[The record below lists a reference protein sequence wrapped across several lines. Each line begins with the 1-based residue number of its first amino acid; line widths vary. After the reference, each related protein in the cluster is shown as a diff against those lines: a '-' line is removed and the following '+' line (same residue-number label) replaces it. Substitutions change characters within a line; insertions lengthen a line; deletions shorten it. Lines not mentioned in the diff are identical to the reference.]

1 MPSTARTILFLQ
13 LLYNYYKYLL
23 GNNNSSSHISE
34 VQSSQNE
41 LSVKPIPLHDV
52 GFISQNVTKLQREKE
67 KNIVPSKEMK
77 GFFRVF
83 RMDFMASTCW
93 SEINDFSN
101 NTCETHT
108 HTHTYLGT
116 RNATHHVSKCWMSPG
131 GTWDLVHMFSASIFI
146 ITPWCSLTHPKV
158 ETLKSLDVI
167 VSSRIVASHLVG
179 RNTTYIIPSHLANLL
194 LNLSMWVLVAGP
206 LGCRWPESL
215 FDVAW
220 NGLPVSRQ
228 VKWKGIPL
236 PQWFWRSGMPQCPIV
251 RLCVWFHKEGGIKQ
265 FVSEMLETPVQKYWK
280 VYIHT
285 KKHYMR
291 L

>member
-1 MPSTARTILFLQ
+1 MSLNYSRGRKNKHRPVQGDERLCQSVPNGFYGLDLLVWNQWLFQ
-13 LLYNYYKYLL
+13 QYMW
-23 GNNNSSSHISE
+23 
-34 VQSSQNE
+34 
-41 LSVKPIPLHDV
+41 D
-52 GFISQNVTKLQREKE
+52 
-67 KNIVPSKEMK
+67 
-77 GFFRVF
+77 
-83 RMDFMASTCW
+83 
-93 SEINDFSN
+93 
-101 NTCETHT
+101 THT
-108 HTHTYLGT
+108 HTPIWGT
-116 RNATHHVSKCWMSPG
+116 RNATHHVSNCWMAPG

-146 ITPWCSLTHPKV
+146 ITPWCSLTHPQV

-215 FDVAW
+215 FDIAW

-265 FVSEMLETPVQKYWK
+265 FVYEMLETPVQKYWK
-280 VYIHT
+280 VHIHT
-285 KKHYMR
+285 NNHYMR
-291 L
+291 LYKEKDSFNGSYPGM

>member
-108 HTHTYLGT
+108 HTHLF
-116 RNATHHVSKCWMSPG
+116 G
-131 GTWDLVHMFSASIFI
+131 GL
-146 ITPWCSLTHPKV
+146 
-158 ETLKSLDVI
+158 
-167 VSSRIVASHLVG
+167 
-179 RNTTYIIPSHLANLL
+179 
-194 LNLSMWVLVAGP
+194 
-206 LGCRWPESL
+206 
-215 FDVAW
+215 
-220 NGLPVSRQ
+220 
-228 VKWKGIPL
+228 
-236 PQWFWRSGMPQCPIV
+236 GMPRIMSQSVGCHQGV
-251 RLCVWFHKEGGIKQ
+251 LGI
-265 FVSEMLETPVQKYWK
+265 
-280 VYIHT
+280 
-285 KKHYMR
+285 
-291 L
+291 

>member
-1 MPSTARTILFLQ
+1 M
-13 LLYNYYKYLL
+13 N
-23 GNNNSSSHISE
+23 
-34 VQSSQNE
+34 
-41 LSVKPIPLHDV
+41 
-52 GFISQNVTKLQREKE
+52 
-67 KNIVPSKEMK
+67 

-101 NTCETHT
+101 NTWETHT
-108 HTHTYLGT
+108 HTHTHIWGT

-194 LNLSMWVLVAGP
+194 LNLSMWGLVAGP

-251 RLCVWFHKEGGIKQ
+251 WLCVWFHKERGIER
-265 FVSEMLETPVQKYWK
+265 FVYEMIETPVQKYWRYTYIPK
-280 VYIHT
+280 SIICAYIHN
-285 KKHYMR
+285 KEKESFYGSYPGM
-291 L
+291 